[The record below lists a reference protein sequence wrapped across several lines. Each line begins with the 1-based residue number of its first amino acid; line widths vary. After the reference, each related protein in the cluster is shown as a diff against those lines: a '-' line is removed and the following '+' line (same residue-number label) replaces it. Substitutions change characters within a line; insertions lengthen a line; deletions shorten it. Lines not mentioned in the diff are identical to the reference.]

1 MNDKQIAEIDLL
13 ALLHQLADASG
24 QAIMPHYRTAL
35 VVDDAGTVPSLR
47 PRFGE
52 LLSARPNQR

>member
-1 MNDKQIAEIDLL
+1 L

-35 VVDDAGTVPSLR
+35 VVDNKMGDAGFDRLTS
-47 PRFGE
+47 
-52 LLSARPNQR
+52 